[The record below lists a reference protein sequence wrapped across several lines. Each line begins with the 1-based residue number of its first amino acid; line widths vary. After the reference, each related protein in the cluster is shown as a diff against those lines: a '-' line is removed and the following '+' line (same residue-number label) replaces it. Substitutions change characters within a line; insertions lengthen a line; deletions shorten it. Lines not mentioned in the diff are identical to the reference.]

1 MKSVTTAVRVST
13 AVGED
18 CTKEVSSES
27 DEDQSVNLDDENALS
42 KVDKEF
48 MVVTTGVEAV
58 SEPGVH
64 VIRSDWDLKK
74 GRELGVTSV
83 CVEEAAGVVAAGDH
97 GRLGKTDEE
106 DEDTGAW
113 VSEIE
118 ATVLVMSTVWVMP
131 GEGKVVVSGTRIV
144 VVKGELYSPD
154 ISVVTSRE
162 VVGHGALDTS
172 LLVERNKSESRSDG
186 DEL

>member
-13 AVGED
+13 AED
-18 CTKEVSSES
+18 STNEVSSAS
-27 DEDQSVNLDDENALS
+27 DEDHSVKLDDENALS
-42 KVDKEF
+42 KLDKEF
-48 MVVTTGVEAV
+48 MAVTTGVEAV
-58 SEPGVH
+58 SEPGVR
-64 VIRSDWDLKK
+64 VIRSDCDSKK

-106 DEDTGAW
+106 DKGTGAW

-118 ATVLVMSTVWVMP
+118 ATVLVRSTVWVMP
-131 GEGKVVVSGTRIV
+131 GEGKVVVSGTRIM

-162 VVGHGALDTS
+162 VVGHGALDSS